1 MEAELGIHPGGRHQR
16 IGPARSRKPF
26 QPSGTLRLRTWVP
39 VALLGV
45 LFVLQVLEPWDVY
58 LYFLLG
64 LGGLLGI
71 SYYWAREMRSR
82 VSLRREMPTGWVF
95 VGDVLEESF
104 HLTNRSWLPV
114 LWAEVVDHSDVP
126 GYSASVVQAADGHGV
141 KRWKTRGT
149 CTRRGAFCL
158 GPWEVHLGDP
168 LGLFDVTLDYP
179 EELPLMVY
187 PPVVRLPALTLPPGQ
202 AAGRSGL
209 ARSGIEA
216 TTDAASVRDYLP
228 GDSLRR
234 VHWRTVARLGRWMV
248 KEFDVEPS
256 GDLWI
261 VLDLD
266 SSVQAGEGEESTLE
280 YGVVLAASL
289 LALTLADRRAA
300 GLVAFGE
307 KTDFLMPA
315 LVPEQLAQAL
325 RMLAQA
331 RPGLVPL
338 RQVLRQMQP
347 NIHRGTAVALITPS
361 TSSDWLAE
369 VARLRQR
376 EVAATAILLDA
387 ASFREPCSQGA
398 PEGFLGLRQALAM
411 LGIPSFVV
419 SRGYPFV
426 PWLRRKRR
434 RTVYRALATG
444 RVIPVDVVEE
454 V

>member
-1 MEAELGIHPGGRHQR
+1 MGVHPRGPRGGVV
-16 IGPARSRKPF
+16 PKAARESL
-26 QPSGTLRLRTWVP
+26 QDEGSLRLRTWVP
-39 VALLGV
+39 VVLWGV
-45 LFVLQVLEPWDVY
+45 LLVLQVLEPWDVY

-64 LGGLLGI
+64 LGGLLGA
-71 SYYWAREMRSR
+71 SYYWAREMRQK
-82 VSLRREMPTGWVF
+82 VSLRREMPTGWLF
-95 VGDVLEESF
+95 VGDTLEEIF

-126 GYSASVVQAADGHGV
+126 GYCASVVQAADGHGSR
-141 KRWKTRGT
+141 RWKARGT
-149 CTRRGAFCL
+149 CTRRGAFRL
-158 GPWEVHLGDP
+158 GPWEVRLGDP
-168 LGLFDVTLDYP
+168 FGLFEVTLRYP
-179 EELPLMVY
+179 EEAPLMVY
-187 PPVVRLPALTLPPGQ
+187 PPVVRLPSLTLPPGQ

-209 ARSGIEA
+209 ARPGVEA

-234 VHWRTVARLGRWMV
+234 VHWRSVARLGRWVV

-307 KTDFLMPA
+307 EADFLMPS

-325 RMLAQA
+325 RILAQA
-331 RPGLVPL
+331 RPGPTPL
-338 RQVLRQMQP
+338 QEVLRKMQP
-347 NIHRGTAVALITPS
+347 NIRRGTAVALITPS
-361 TSSDWLAE
+361 VSSEWLAE

-376 EVAATAILLDA
+376 EVAATAILLDT
-387 ASFREPCSQGA
+387 ASFRDSQAETPPKGL
-398 PEGFLGLRQALAM
+398 LGLRQALAM
-411 LGIPSFVV
+411 LGVPSFVI
-419 SRGYPFV
+419 SRGYPFI
-426 PWLRRKRR
+426 PWLRRRRR

>member
-1 MEAELGIHPGGRHQR
+1 MGAELGVHPGGPR
-16 IGPARSRKPF
+16 GGVAPKAAPKPL
-26 QPSGTLRLRTWVP
+26 QEEGSLRLRTWVP
-39 VALLGV
+39 VALWGV
-45 LFVLQVLEPWDVY
+45 LLVLQVLEPWDVY

-64 LGGLLGI
+64 LGGLLAA
-71 SYYWAREMRSR
+71 SYYWAREMRR
-82 VSLRREMPTGWVF
+82 KVSLRREMPTGWLF
-95 VGDVLEESF
+95 VGDTLEETF
-104 HLTNRSWLPV
+104 HLRNRSWLPV
-114 LWAEVVDHSDVP
+114 LWVEVVDRSDVP
-126 GYSASVVQAADGHGV
+126 GYSASMVQAADGHET
-141 KRWKTRGT
+141 KRWKVRGT
-149 CTRRGAFCL
+149 CTRRGAFRL
-158 GPWEVHLGDP
+158 GPWEARLGDP
-168 LGLFDVTLDYP
+168 FGLFAVTLHYP
-179 EELPLMVY
+179 EEVPLMVY

-202 AAGRSGL
+202 ATGRSGL
-209 ARSGIEA
+209 ARPGMEA

-234 VHWRTVARLGRWMV
+234 VHWRSVARLGRWLV

-307 KTDFLMPA
+307 KRDFLMPS

-325 RMLAQA
+325 RMLAGA
-331 RPGLVPL
+331 RPGPVPL
-338 RQVLRQMQP
+338 QQVLRKVQP
-347 NIHRGTAVALITPS
+347 NIRRGTAVALITPS

-369 VARLRQR
+369 VARLRKRQG
-376 EVAATAILLDA
+376 AATAILLDA
-387 ASFREPCSQGA
+387 ASFGDSPSDAA
-398 PEGFLGLRQALAM
+398 PEGLLGLRQALAM
-411 LGIPSFVV
+411 LGVPSFVV

-434 RTVYRALATG
+434 RTVYRTLATG